1 MKPLTVDL
9 VRFPVTLGSKLKAL
23 LWILAGLVAV
33 VSGCSSAPEG
43 TSTARQESA
52 GKQDSP
58 AETNKNQDTA
68 RKPSPLDEA
77 VRKASETPPDDASD
91 KSSEQESKEV
101 VPPHEELLPLIGA
114 DWVRLHPRHQVWL
127 DMNNKQVVVAGRV
140 CFRDGP
146 LEMFACPERTK
157 EHESVIS
164 THSNAE
170 IIHTGLLATGAVPG
184 KPVSWDPEFVAPS
197 GPVVKI
203 TAVWSEDGKRVERS
217 AQSMILD
224 ARTEESMEY
233 SFVYC
238 GSKVWSDPDFPQ
250 YREFQADAGDLVCVS
265 NFSSALIDVGTES
278 SQSTGGL
285 MFQANPDMI
294 PVLGKPVLL
303 FLKPEIQ
310 SVPGETKS
318 PARTD
323 TGDPSGDGNKK
334 D

>member
-1 MKPLTVDL
+1 MKPLTVDQ
-9 VRFPVTLGSKLKAL
+9 VRFPVTLGFKLKAL
-23 LWILAGLVAV
+23 LGILAGLATA
-33 VSGCSSAPEG
+33 VSGCSSAPDSASLPRKEP
-43 TSTARQESA
+43 A
-52 GKQDSP
+52 GKQESS

-68 RKPSPLDEA
+68 GKLSPLDEA
-77 VRKASETPPDDASD
+77 VRKASETPADDVNENAG
-91 KSSEQESKEV
+91 EHESTEV
-101 VPPHEELLPLIGA
+101 VPPHEELLPLIGP

-164 THSNAE
+164 SHSNAE

-217 AQSMILD
+217 AQSMIID
-224 ARTEESMEY
+224 ARTGKSMEY

-285 MFQANPDMI
+285 MFQANPEMI

-303 FLKPEIQ
+303 FLKPELQ
-310 SVPGETKS
+310 SGPGESKT
-318 PARTD
+318 PARAD
-323 TGDPSGDGNKK
+323 SGDPVGDANKK